1 MKMKRLALMVFILW
15 MTGLLVA
22 CAQTKPP
29 ESRGL
34 IRPGDMVG
42 DFLVTTGEEGKFT
55 YGFNVDCSEEVS
67 GQETNQSCKS
77 SVGEV
82 VNISTGI
89 YDDTKS
95 GKLDEYWS
103 NSNYQ
108 LSIEGRPVDLQAFG
122 TVEYNHPIVGVIRFW
137 NVVIS
142 TSKPGEITTRDSGVA
157 GGEAF
162 GNRTTDTFKETPG
175 KNNKG

>member
-1 MKMKRLALMVFILW
+1 MKRLALIVFILW
-15 MTGLLVA
+15 MAGLLVA
-22 CAQTKPP
+22 CAQPKPT
-29 ESRGL
+29 ESSDL

-42 DFLVTTGEEGKFT
+42 DFLVTTGEDGNFT
-55 YGFNVDCSEEVS
+55 YGFNVDCSEEGS
-67 GQETNQSCKS
+67 EQKTNFSCKS
-77 SVGEV
+77 TVGEV
-82 VNISTGI
+82 VNITTGI

-108 LSIEGRPVDLQAFG
+108 LSIEGRSVDLQAFG
-122 TVEYNHPIVGVIRFW
+122 TVEYNHPIVGVIRYW

-157 GGEAF
+157 GGDAF
-162 GNRTTDTFKETPG
+162 ENTATYTFSAP
-175 KNNKG
+175 